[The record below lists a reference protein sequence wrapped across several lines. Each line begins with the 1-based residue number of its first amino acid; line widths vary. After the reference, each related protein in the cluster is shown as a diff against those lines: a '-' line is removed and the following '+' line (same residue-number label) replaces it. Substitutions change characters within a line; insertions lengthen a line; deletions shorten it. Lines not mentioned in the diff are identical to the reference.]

1 MLLHG
6 RLITYLDEVA
16 RAGSIRKA
24 AARLNV
30 AASAVNRQIL
40 ALEAELG
47 TPLFQR
53 LPRKLVLTAAGE
65 VLIGHVRGTL
75 KDLERARGKIEE
87 LKGLRRGEISIAL
100 MSGLAGNLVPR
111 AVVEFRRRNPR
122 VKLDL
127 TLMST
132 GEAITQAVANRE
144 SDLGFGFDFPAH
156 PGLRVLATS
165 IGRLGAVMAP
175 GHPLAG
181 RALVRLSECVA
192 FPLIIA
198 DRSMVIRPY
207 LDTAFAR
214 ALLDLDPSL
223 ETNSIEVMRQAAML
237 DDGLTFLTLYDIEFE
252 RQAGRLT
259 WVPIREL
266 AHQAQTLML
275 VGHDRG
281 TSAIASVLVEMVRG
295 MMQEAGA

>member
-1 MLLHG
+1 MLHG

-30 AASAVNRQIL
+30 AASAINRQIL

-75 KDLERARGKIEE
+75 KELERARGKIEE

-111 AVVEFRRRNPR
+111 VVVEFRRRNPR

-144 SDLGFGFDFPAH
+144 ADLGFGFDFPAH
-156 PGLRVLATS
+156 PALRILSSS

-181 RALVRLSECVA
+181 RAMVRLSDCVA

-214 ALLDLDPSL
+214 ALLTLDPSL

-295 MMQEAGA
+295 MMQEGGP